1 MFPSYTIHRA
11 PIIKNDIRK
20 TIVSFNFIL
29 DLIEPNTLTTINQL

>member
-11 PIIKNDIRK
+11 PVIKNDVRK

-29 DLIEPNTLTTINQL
+29 DLINPTTLNNINQL